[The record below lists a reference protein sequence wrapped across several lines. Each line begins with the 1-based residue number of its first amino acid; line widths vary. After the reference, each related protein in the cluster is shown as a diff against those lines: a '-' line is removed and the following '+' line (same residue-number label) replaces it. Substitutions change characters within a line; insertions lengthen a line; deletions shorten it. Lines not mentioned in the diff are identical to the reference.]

1 MHLVSTPTPHLLS
14 ETSFQTLWV
23 TWDRGTVAV
32 GQGPL
37 LHNNTLLKWRM
48 DKKLKVQ
55 HIGFASGW
63 GHMAE
68 FRLVWPQTT
77 LISWEQSI
85 YLKDDRYFGVLS
97 ETDKHMRSDHSPR
110 VSIMI
115 LQQDLF
121 HTYLSGLIVTYV
133 LEQPSEMLSTM

>member
-1 MHLVSTPTPHLLS
+1 
-14 ETSFQTLWV
+14 
-23 TWDRGTVAV
+23 
-32 GQGPL
+32 
-37 LHNNTLLKWRM
+37 M

>member
-1 MHLVSTPTPHLLS
+1 MRLVSAQTPHLLS

-32 GQGPL
+32 GKGPL
-37 LHNNTLLKWRM
+37 LHNNTILKWRM

-68 FRLVWPQTT
+68 FRLAYHSQYYQFGKN
-77 LISWEQSI
+77 IF
-85 YLKDDRYFGVLS
+85 LKNLNSF
-97 ETDKHMRSDHSPR
+97 
-110 VSIMI
+110 
-115 LQQDLF
+115 
-121 HTYLSGLIVTYV
+121 
-133 LEQPSEMLSTM
+133 

>member
-1 MHLVSTPTPHLLS
+1 MRLVTAPTPHLLS

-32 GQGPL
+32 GEGPS

-68 FRLVWPQTT
+68 FRLVFHSQCY
-77 LISWEQSI
+77 Q
-85 YLKDDRYFGVLS
+85 F
-97 ETDKHMRSDHSPR
+97 ETND
-110 VSIMI
+110 
-115 LQQDLF
+115 F
-121 HTYLSGLIVTYV
+121 A
-133 LEQPSEMLSTM
+133 